1 MKSSIIKYGFEALS
15 LDRRCVVTIGSFDGV
30 HEGHRILLDHLKAMA
45 RRLDAESVVVT
56 FDPHPRIAMGRDEGM
71 GLLTTVEE
79 RALLLASEGIDHL
92 VVAHFDEE
100 FRQQPYTD
108 FVVKSLVGGLGMQG
122 MIVGYNHRLGRGSEG
137 NFDKLQPLATECGFE
152 LECVAQHR
160 EVGEEKVSSTV
171 VRNVIA
177 DGDMERAA
185 RLLGARYM
193 LSGVAD
199 VGVIANIDEYKMLP
213 PAGEYRCNVECEGV
227 TTPATVKIADRAATL
242 SINICGCVVV
252 IF

>member
-15 LDRRCVVTIGSFDGV
+15 SDRRRVVTIGSFDGV

-79 RALLLASEGIDHL
+79 RALLLEAEGIDHL

-100 FRQQPYTD
+100 FRMQPYSD
-108 FVVKSLVGGLGMQG
+108 FVTNSLVARLGMCG

-137 NFDKLQPLATECGFE
+137 NYERLVPIAESHNFE
-152 LECVAQHR
+152 LECVPQHR
-160 EVGEEKVSSTV
+160 LDGAKVSSTV
-171 VRNVIA
+171 VREVIAKGDMECVAELLGHRYVVVGDSQSGVVDVANTHKILPPDGRYVATIEQSGHTQSIGVDIKNRRIHIKDIA
-177 DGDMERAA
+177 DGE
-185 RLLGARYM
+185 
-193 LSGVAD
+193 
-199 VGVIANIDEYKMLP
+199 
-213 PAGEYRCNVECEGV
+213 
-227 TTPATVKIADRAATL
+227 
-242 SINICGCVVV
+242 VV
-252 IF
+252 ITL

>member
-1 MKSSIIKYGFEALS
+1 MLQYGFDTTAV
-15 LDRRCVVTIGSFDGV
+15 RRRSVVTIGSFDGV
-30 HEGHRILLDHLKAMA
+30 HQGHRTLLEHLKAMA
-45 RRLDAESVVVT
+45 KRMDAESVVVT
-56 FDPHPRIAMGRDEGM
+56 FDPHPRIAMGRAEGM
-71 GLLTTVEE
+71 QLLTTIEE
-79 RALLLASEGIDHL
+79 RARLLEEVGIDRM
-92 VVAHFDEE
+92 VVAHFDEK
-100 FRQQPYTD
+100 FRTQPYES
-108 FVVKSLVGGLGMQG
+108 FVRDMLIECLGMVG

-193 LSGVAD
+193 LSGD
-199 VGVIANIDEYKMLP
+199 VMDGVFVGIDEYKMLP
-213 PAGEYRCNVECEGV
+213 PNGEYRCNVECEGV
-227 TTPATVKIADRAATL
+227 SAPAIINIVDRTATL
-242 SINICGCVVV
+242 SIVVSGRVVV
-252 IF
+252 TF